1 MKVDVVLGLQYGDE
15 GKGKVC
21 HSLLREGN
29 YTHVVRFNGGGNA
42 GHTIWHEGKKLVT
55 HLVPSGVFFGKKSI
69 VGPGCVVNVSKF
81 FDELWYLK
89 EHGIETKGL
98 VYVAKNAHVV
108 TQDHVFEDSRD
119 SMRLGTTSSGNGP
132 AYRDKYVRTGLRAE
146 DVEELRPYLIDM
158 YDEFYG
164 KGSSGHV
171 EVLAEGAQAFGL
183 DVDWGDY
190 PYVTSSHCGIG
201 SVLLNGFN
209 HRDIRNVYGVIKAYD
224 TYVGSKK
231 FQPDD
236 GVFDQIQE
244 AGQEFGSTTGRRR
257 QCNWLDW
264 DLVAKAARMNGVNR
278 LIVNKVDVMRQV
290 GVWKAKVRGEL
301 VDFEDEKNFCAFLRG
316 ESERLWINCRL
327 SYDPKMI

>member
-1 MKVDVVLGLQYGDE
+1 MKIDVVLGLQYGDE

-21 HSLLREGN
+21 HSLVDGGS

-42 GHTIWHEGKKLVT
+42 GHTIWHKGRKLVT

-69 VGPGCVVNVSKF
+69 IGPGCVVNVKKF

-89 EHGIETKGL
+89 EHGIETNGL
-98 VYVAKNAHVV
+98 VFVAKNAHIV

-119 SMRLGTTSSGNGP
+119 SPRIGTTGSGNGP

-158 YDEFYG
+158 YEEFYG
-164 KGSSGHV
+164 IDSSNY
-171 EVLAEGAQAFGL
+171 EILAEGAQAFGL

-201 SVLLNGFN
+201 SILLNGFN
-209 HRDIRNVYGVIKAYD
+209 HKDIRNVYGVIKAYD

-236 GVFDQIQE
+236 PVFDRIQE
-244 AGQEFGSTTGRRR
+244 SGNEFGSTTGRKR

-264 DLVAKAARMNGVNR
+264 DLVTKAIKMNGVNR
-278 LIVNKVDVMRQV
+278 LIVNKVDVLRQV
-290 GVWKAKVRGEL
+290 DVWKAKVRGEL
-301 VDFEDEKNFCAFLRG
+301 LEFNDEKNFCAFLHG
-316 ESERLWINCRL
+316 ESEKLWLSCRL
-327 SYDPKMI
+327 SYSPHGI